1 MTTPSTTGP
10 AELPLAGEFPQADR
24 AQWRRSVE
32 SVLRKSGVLGEDQQH
47 DSPEDLLATP
57 TYDGITISPLYTA
70 DDLAPDAG
78 FPGISPYVRGG
89 TAEGSAA
96 GGWDVRQR
104 HADPDAAAT
113 NREVLAD
120 LESGAGSVWLVVGD
134 GGVPI
139 AQLGDALN
147 GVYLDLAGVVLD
159 PGAEFAAAAEAYFEL
174 LDVQPSAA
182 IGNLGIDPLG
192 LHARTGVAPDLDAA
206 VELAVRTSRTYSKLR
221 AIVVDALPYH
231 DAGGSDAEELGCS
244 LAAGVAYLRALAA
257 AGLDVA
263 TAAQLL
269 EFRYAATADQ
279 FMTIA
284 KLRAARRLWTRV
296 TEVSGAAS
304 PQLQHAVTS
313 SAMLTQRDPWVNMLR
328 TTLACFGAGTGGAD
342 AVTVQSFDAA
352 IGLPDPFS
360 RRIARNTQAL
370 LLEESHLGQVID
382 PAGGSWYVERLTD
395 DLARAAWAW
404 FQEIERAGGLVEA
417 FPLVRERLAATWQRR
432 GENIAHRKDGLI
444 GISEFPNLAEKPV
457 QRKPLPPV
465 PTGGLP
471 RVRYAQAFEELRDRS
486 DAVLTETGSRPSVFL
501 ATIGPVAVHTGRSTF
516 AANLFNAGGLE
527 TPSGSVQDFPGGV
540 ACVCSSDKLYA
551 EEAATVIAALKEAG
565 ATHVFLAGSPKK
577 WADTGADAFIF
588 AGCDALSVLHS
599 TYRSLSVGQLEATR

>member
-10 AELPLAGEFPQADR
+10 AELPLAAEFPQADR

-32 SVLRKSGVLGEDQQH
+32 SVLRKSGVLGEGQQH
-47 DSPEDLLATP
+47 DSAEDLLATT

-70 DDLAPDAG
+70 EDAAPAAG
-78 FPGISPYVRGG
+78 FPGLAPYVRGG
-89 TAEGSAA
+89 TPAGSAA
-96 GGWDVRQR
+96 QGWDVRQR
-104 HADPDAAAT
+104 HADPDAAVT

-120 LESGAGSVWLVVGD
+120 LENGAGSVWLVVGD

-139 AQLGDALN
+139 DQLGDVLN
-147 GVYLDLAGVVLD
+147 GVYLDLASVVLD
-159 PGAEFAAAAEAYFEL
+159 AGPEFAAAAEAYFEVL
-174 LDVQPSAA
+174 EVPPSAA

-192 LHARTGVAPDLDAA
+192 VHARTGAEPDVDSA
-206 VELAVRTSRTYSKLR
+206 VELAIRTAKTYPKLR

-244 LAAGVAYLRALAA
+244 IAAGVTYLRALTA

-263 TAAQLL
+263 SAAQLL

-296 TEVSGAAS
+296 TEVSGTAAA
-304 PQLQHAVTS
+304 QVQHAVTS

-328 TTLACFGAGTGGAD
+328 TTLACFAAGTGGAD
-342 AVTVQSFDAA
+342 AVTVQTFDAA

-395 DLARAAWAW
+395 DLARAGWAW

-417 FPLVRERLAATWQRR
+417 FPLVRERLAATWAQRS
-432 GENIAHRKDGLI
+432 ENIAHRKDALTGV
-444 GISEFPNLAEKPV
+444 SEFPNLAEKPV
-457 QRKPLPPV
+457 RRKPLPAAPS
-465 PTGGLP
+465 GGLP

-486 DAVLTETGSRPSVFL
+486 DASLAETGARPQVFL
-501 ATIGPVAVHTGRSTF
+501 VTLGPVAVHTGRSTF
-516 AANLFNAGGLE
+516 AANLFNAGGIE
-527 TPSGSVQDFPGGV
+527 TPAGSVAAFPGGV
-540 ACVCSSDKLYA
+540 ACVCSSDRLYA
-551 EEAATVIAALKEAG
+551 EEAAATVAALKEAG

-577 WADTGADAFIF
+577 WAETGADAFVF

-599 TYRSLSVGQLEATR
+599 TYRQLEANR

>member
-1 MTTPSTTGP
+1 MTTPSKTGP
-10 AELPLAGEFPQADR
+10 AELPLAGEFPQVDR

-32 SVLRKSGVLGEDQQH
+32 AVLRKSGVLGEDEHH
-47 DSPEDLLATP
+47 DSPEDLLATA

-70 DDLAPDAG
+70 DDDAPAAG
-78 FPGISPYVRGG
+78 FPGIAPYVRGG
-89 TAEGSAA
+89 SPQGSAA

-104 HADPDAAAT
+104 HADPDPALT

-120 LESGAGSVWLVVGD
+120 LECGASSTWLVLGD
-134 GGVPI
+134 GAVPI
-139 AQLGDALN
+139 DQLGDALN

-159 PGAEFAAAAEAYFEL
+159 AGPEFAAAAEAYFEV

-192 LHARTGVAPDLDAA
+192 VHARTGAAPDLDAA
-206 VELAVRTSRTYSKLR
+206 VELAVRTSRTHPKLQ

-244 LAAGVAYLRALAA
+244 IAAGVTYLRALTA
-257 AGLDVA
+257 AGLDVT
-263 TAAQLL
+263 TAAHLL

-296 TEVSGAAS
+296 TQVSGAPVA
-304 PQLQHAVTS
+304 QRQHAVTS

-328 TTLACFGAGTGGAD
+328 TTLACFAAGTGGAD
-342 AVTVQSFDAA
+342 AVTVQTFDAA
-352 IGLPDPFS
+352 IGLPDQFS

-395 DLARAAWAW
+395 DLARAGWAW
-404 FQEIERAGGLVEA
+404 FQEIERAGGAVEA
-417 FPLVRERLAATWQRR
+417 FPLVRERLEQTWQRR
-432 GENIAHRKDGLI
+432 EQNIAHREDALTGV
-444 GISEFPNLAEKPV
+444 SEFPNLAEKPV

-465 PTGGLP
+465 ATGGLP

-486 DAVLTETGSRPSVFL
+486 DAQLAETGARPQIYL

-527 TPSGSVQDFPGGV
+527 TPAGSVEDFPGGV

-551 EEAATVIAALKEAG
+551 DQAADAVAALKKAG
-565 ATHVFLAGSPKK
+565 AKHVFLAGSPKK

-588 AGCDALSVLHS
+588 VGCDALSVLHT
-599 TYRSLSVGQLEATR
+599 TYGQLEGTK

>member
-10 AELPLAGEFPQADR
+10 AELPLAAEFPQADR

-32 SVLRKSGVLGEDQQH
+32 SVLRKSGVLGEGQQH
-47 DSPEDLLATP
+47 DSAEDLLATT

-70 DDLAPDAG
+70 SDTAPSGG
-78 FPGISPYVRGG
+78 FPGLAPYVRGG
-89 TAEGSAA
+89 RPA
-96 GGWDVRQR
+96 GQGWDVRQR
-104 HADPDAAAT
+104 HADPDSAVT

-120 LESGAGSVWLVVGD
+120 LENGAGSVWLMVGD

-139 AQLGDALN
+139 ADLGDALN
-147 GVYLDLAGVVLD
+147 GVYLDLASVVLD
-159 PGAEFAAAAEAYFEL
+159 AGAEFSAAAEAYFSV
-174 LDVQPSAA
+174 LDVPASAA

-192 LHARTGVAPDLDAA
+192 VHARTGAAPDLDAA
-206 VELAVRTSRTYSKLR
+206 VSLAVRTSRAYPKLR

-244 LAAGVAYLRALAA
+244 IAAGVTYLRALTA

-263 TAAQLL
+263 AAAQLL

-304 PQLQHAVTS
+304 AQVQHAVTS

-328 TTLACFGAGTGGAD
+328 TTLACFAAGTGGAD
-342 AVTVQSFDAA
+342 AVTVQTFDAA

-395 DLARAAWAW
+395 DLARAGWAW
-404 FQEIERAGGLVEA
+404 FQEIERAGGLVSA
-417 FPLVRERLAATWQRR
+417 NSLVQERLAATWARR
-432 GENIAHRKDGLI
+432 GENIAHRKDALTGV
-444 GISEFPNLAEKPV
+444 SEFPNLAEKPV
-457 QRKPLPPV
+457 RRKPLPAV
-465 PTGGLP
+465 QTGGLP

-486 DAVLTETGSRPSVFL
+486 DALLAETGARPQVFL
-501 ATIGPVAVHTGRSTF
+501 ATLGPVAVHTGRSTF
-516 AANLFNAGGLE
+516 AANLFNAGGIE
-527 TPSGSVQDFPGGV
+527 TPAGSVAEFEGGV

-551 EEAATVIAALKEAG
+551 EEAAAAVAALKAAG

-577 WADTGADAFIF
+577 WAETGADAFVF
-588 AGCDALSVLHS
+588 AGCDALSVLHA
-599 TYRSLSVGQLEATR
+599 TYRFLSGRQLEGTR

>member
-1 MTTPSTTGP
+1 MTTPSKTGP
-10 AELPLAGEFPQADR
+10 AELSLAGEFPQVDR

-32 SVLRKSGVLGEDQQH
+32 SVLRKSGVLGEGERH
-47 DSPEDLLATP
+47 DSPEDLLATT

-70 DDLAPDAG
+70 DDAAPAGG
-78 FPGISPYVRGG
+78 FPGIAPYVRGG
-89 TAEGSAA
+89 TPDGSATD
-96 GGWDVRQR
+96 GWDVRQR
-104 HADPDAAAT
+104 HADPDPAVT

-120 LESGAGSVWLVVGD
+120 LENGAGSVWLVLGD

-139 AQLGDALN
+139 AGLGDALN

-159 PGAEFAAAAEAYFEL
+159 AGAEFAAAAEAYFEV
-174 LDVQPSAA
+174 LDVQPSTAT
-182 IGNLGIDPLG
+182 GNLGIDPLG
-192 LHARTGVAPDLDAA
+192 VHARTGTAPDLEAA
-206 VELAVRTSRTYSKLR
+206 VELAVRTSRTHQKLR

-244 LAAGVAYLRALAA
+244 LAAGVTYLRALTA
-257 AGLDVA
+257 AGLDVS
-263 TAAQLL
+263 AAANLL

-296 TEVSGAAS
+296 TQVSGAPSA
-304 PQLQHAVTS
+304 QLQHAVTS

-328 TTLACFGAGTGGAD
+328 TTLACFAAGVGGAD
-342 AVTVQSFDAA
+342 SVTVQTFDAA

-395 DLARAAWAW
+395 DLARAGWAW

-417 FPLVRERLAATWQRR
+417 FPLVRDRLAATWQRR
-432 GENIAHRKDGLI
+432 GENIAHRKDALTGV
-444 GISEFPNLAEKPV
+444 SEFPNLAEKPV
-457 QRKPLPPV
+457 RRKPLPPA

-471 RVRYAQAFEELRDRS
+471 KVRYAQAFEELRDRS
-486 DAVLTETGSRPSVFL
+486 DAQLAETGSRPQVFL
-501 ATIGPVAVHTGRSTF
+501 ATIGPVAVHTARSTF
-516 AANLFNAGGLE
+516 AANLFNAGGIE
-527 TPSGSVQDFPGGV
+527 TPAGSVGDFPGGV

-551 EEAATVIAALKEAG
+551 EEAAAAVAALKEAG

-577 WADTGADAFIF
+577 WADTGADAFVF
-588 AGCDALSVLHS
+588 AGCDALSVLHA
-599 TYRSLSVGQLEATR
+599 TYQQLGATK

>member
-10 AELPLAGEFPQADR
+10 AELTLAGEFPEADR

-32 SVLRKSGVLGEDQQH
+32 AVLRKSGVLGEGEH
-47 DSPEDLLATP
+47 RDSPEDLLATE

-70 DDLAPDAG
+70 EDAAPAAG
-78 FPGISPYVRGG
+78 FPGLAPYVRAG
-89 TAEGSAA
+89 TAQGSAA

-104 HADPDAAAT
+104 HADPDPAVT

-120 LESGAGSVWLVVGD
+120 LENGAASVWLVAGD
-134 GGVPI
+134 GGVPVSG
-139 AQLGDALN
+139 LGDALN

-159 PGAEFAAAAEAYFEL
+159 AGPEFEAAADAYFDV

-192 LHARTGVAPDLDAA
+192 VHARTGVSPDLDAA
-206 VELAVRTSRTYSKLR
+206 VALAVRVSRSHSKLR

-244 LAAGVAYLRALAA
+244 IAAGVTYLRALTA
-257 AGLDVA
+257 AGLDVP
-263 TAAQLL
+263 TAARLL

-296 TEVSGAAS
+296 TQVSGAAS
-304 PQLQHAVTS
+304 AQVQHAVTS

-328 TTLACFGAGTGGAD
+328 TTLACFAAGTGGAD
-342 AVTVQSFDAA
+342 AVTVQTFDAA

-395 DLARAAWAW
+395 DLARAGWAW

-417 FPLVRERLAATWQRR
+417 FPLVRERLAATWERR
-432 GENIAHRKDGLI
+432 SDNIAHRRDALTGV
-444 GISEFPNLAEKPV
+444 SEFPNLGEKPV
-457 QRKPLPPV
+457 SRKPLPVLPE
-465 PTGGLP
+465 GGLP
-471 RVRYAQAFEELRDRS
+471 RLRYAQAFEELRDRS
-486 DAVLTETGSRPSVFL
+486 DALLAETGARPSVFL
-501 ATIGPVAVHTGRSTF
+501 ATLGPVAVHTGRSTF
-516 AANLFNAGGLE
+516 AANLFNAGGIE
-527 TPSGSVQDFPGGV
+527 TPAGAVADFPGGV

-551 EEAATVIAALKEAG
+551 EEAASVVAALKEAG

-577 WADTGADAFIF
+577 WAESGADAFIF

-599 TYRSLSVGQLEATR
+599 VYRQLEGAR

>member
-1 MTTPSTTGP
+1 MTMPSTTGP
-10 AELPLAGEFPQADR
+10 AALPLAAEFPQADR

-32 SVLRKSGVLGEDQQH
+32 SVLRKSGVLGEEQHH
-47 DSPEDLLATP
+47 DSAEDLLATT

-70 DDLAPDAG
+70 EDIAPVGG
-78 FPGISPYVRGG
+78 FPGLVPYVRGG
-89 TAEGSAA
+89 RPA
-96 GGWDVRQR
+96 GQGWDVRQR
-104 HADPDAAAT
+104 HADPDAAVT

-120 LESGAGSVWLVVGD
+120 LENGAGSVWLVAGD

-139 AQLGDALN
+139 SQLGDALN
-147 GVYLDLAGVVLD
+147 GVYLDLASVVLD
-159 PGAEFAAAAEAYFEL
+159 AGPEFAAAAEAYFDV

-192 LHARTGVAPDLDAA
+192 VHARTGAAPDLDAA
-206 VELAVRTSRTYSKLR
+206 VELAVRTSRTHAKLR

-244 LAAGVAYLRALAA
+244 IAAGVTYLRALTA

-263 TAAQLL
+263 AAANLL

-296 TEVSGAAS
+296 TEVSGAPCA
-304 PQLQHAVTS
+304 QLQHAVTS

-328 TTLACFGAGTGGAD
+328 TTLACFAAGTGGAD
-342 AVTVQSFDAA
+342 AVTVQTFDAA

-395 DLARAAWAW
+395 DLARAGWAW

-417 FPLVRERLAATWQRR
+417 TPLVHERLTTTWARR
-432 GENIAHRKDGLI
+432 GENIAHRKDALTGV
-444 GISEFPNLAEKPV
+444 SEFPNLAEKPV
-457 QRKPLPPV
+457 RRKPLPAV
-465 PTGGLP
+465 RTGGLP
-471 RVRYAQAFEELRDRS
+471 KVRYAQAFEELRDRS
-486 DAVLTETGSRPSVFL
+486 DAQLAETGSRPQVFL
-501 ATIGPVAVHTGRSTF
+501 ATLGSVAVHTGRSTF
-516 AANLFNAGGLE
+516 AANLFNAGGIE
-527 TPSGSVQDFPGGV
+527 TPAGPVDAFPGGV

-551 EEAATVIAALKEAG
+551 EEAAATVAALKAAG

-577 WADTGADAFIF
+577 WAETGADAFVF

-599 TYRSLSVGQLEATR
+599 TYRQLEANR

>member
-1 MTTPSTTGP
+1 MTTPSRTGP

-32 SVLRKSGVLGEDQQH
+32 SVLRKSGVLGEDQRH
-47 DSPEDLLATP
+47 NSPEDLLATA

-70 DDLAPDAG
+70 DDLSPDTG
-78 FPGISPYVRGG
+78 FPGLAPYTRGG

-104 HADPDAAAT
+104 HTDPDAAAT

-120 LESGAGSVWLVVGD
+120 LECGAGSVWLAVGD

-206 VELAVRTSRTYSKLR
+206 VDLAVRTSRTYPKLR

-244 LAAGVAYLRALAA
+244 LAVGVAYLRALTA

-296 TEVSGAAS
+296 TEVSGSPAA
-304 PQLQHAVTS
+304 QLQHAVTS

-328 TTLACFGAGTGGAD
+328 TTLACFAAGTGGAD
-342 AVTVQSFDAA
+342 AVTVQTFDAA

-395 DLARAAWAW
+395 DLARAGWAW
-404 FQEIERAGGLVEA
+404 FQEIERAGGVVEA
-417 FPLVRERLAATWQRR
+417 FPLVRERLADTWQRR
-432 GENIAHRKDGLI
+432 SENIAHRKDALT

-457 QRKPLPPV
+457 RRKPLPPL

-486 DAVLTETGSRPSVFL
+486 DSVLAETGSRPRVFL

-516 AANLFNAGGLE
+516 AANLFNAGGIE
-527 TPSGSVQDFPGGV
+527 TPAGSAQDFPGGV

-551 EEAATVIAALKEAG
+551 EEAATVVAALREAG

-577 WADTGADAFIF
+577 WADTTADAFIF
-588 AGCDALSVLHS
+588 AGVDALSVLHS
-599 TYRSLSVGQLEATR
+599 TYRVLEGTK